1 MTIGE
6 VLQRQ
11 WKRSGVKPD
20 ALTMPEVPDEL
31 GYLWRWYFEVKRDS
45 APITWPVLDSWSR
58 ITATPICGRDAQAL
72 IKIDDAILRSA
83 RE

>member
-1 MTIGE
+1 
-6 VLQRQ
+6 VLNRQ
-11 WKRSGVKPD
+11 WKRSGVKPE
-20 ALTMPEVPDEL
+20 ALNMPEVPGQL
-31 GYLWRWYFEVKRDS
+31 TYLWIWFFEIKRTAD
-45 APITWPVLDSWSR
+45 PITWPVLESWSR

>member
-1 MTIGE
+1 

-11 WKRSGVKPD
+11 WKRSGVQPE
-20 ALTMPEVPDEL
+20 ALKMPEVPDEMA
-31 GYLWRWYFEVKRDS
+31 YLWGWYSELKRDGGPL
-45 APITWPVLDSWSR
+45 AWGMLESWSR
-58 ITATPICGRDAQAL
+58 MTATPICGRDAAAL

>member
-1 MTIGE
+1 M
-6 VLQRQ
+6 
-11 WKRSGVKPD
+11 PD
-20 ALTMPEVPDEL
+20 VPGQL
-31 GYLWRWYFEVKRDS
+31 SYLWIWFFEIKRTH
-45 APITWPVLDSWSR
+45 APLTWQEIQSWSR